1 MVNSTRNSRLFMSDP
16 LIRSLDHYVVLV
28 PGESEQLLSA
38 AATLTWLAERL
49 MALSPWPEDLCGC
62 DGATKAAERLL
73 DTACELELSPGVC
86 VQWYAVRLEPP
97 QN

>member
-49 MALSPWPEDLCGC
+49 MALSPWPEDLRGC